1 MLDKVEV
8 TVSAVVDPKQAVT
21 VITCKDLEFSGDS
34 WDIDPSN
41 ALAVAQLLQQASA
54 KSLTGEPFAAAHGE
68 VELDTFERAG
78 KNVVEVQ
85 YQKGD
90 TVHRIW
96 FDAYNAVSLSR
107 LIVQAKQEADWLAP
121 RLVHL
126 Q

>member
-8 TVSAVVDPKQAVT
+8 TVSAVVDSKRAT
-21 VITCKDLEFSGDS
+21 MAIACKDLEFSGDR

-41 ALAVAQLLQQASA
+41 ALAVAQLLRQASA
-54 KSLTGEPFAAAHGE
+54 QSLTGEPFAATNGD
-68 VELDTFERAG
+68 VTLDTFERAG

-85 YQKGD
+85 YQKGG

-96 FDAYNAVSLSR
+96 FDAYNTVSLSR
-107 LIVQAKQEADWLAP
+107 LIIQGKQEADWLSP